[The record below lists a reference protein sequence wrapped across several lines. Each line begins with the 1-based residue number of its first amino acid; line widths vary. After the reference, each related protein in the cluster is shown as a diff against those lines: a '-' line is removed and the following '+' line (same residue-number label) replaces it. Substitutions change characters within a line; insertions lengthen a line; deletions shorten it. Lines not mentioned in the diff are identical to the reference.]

1 MKMNHLASRPRTSR
15 QRGFSLI
22 EAMMVVSIMGVL
34 SVLMAPMMGELF
46 AARKLAMQDQER
58 QINAA
63 IAASF
68 LQFARTESPFGRL
81 PEPYSHAGSGFI
93 LAPWDPSDAALAS
106 LFQER
111 GLKTDNINT
120 DGRAIR
126 GIRVYQ
132 RLEDLVE
139 EVPIAGITG
148 PTVELLYDF
157 GVIYSTMCSSTGGT
171 GCNEAPIPA
180 DSEALT
186 EANRST
192 WKTAGEDFGEAFV
205 SSLPVQ
211 RERLNLTIQ
220 NMDQVRDAFR
230 EFVRSAQ
237 LASPADPSN
246 FLPNS
251 TSSPAST
258 LGAPGSPGRIAGQ
271 GCTVSW
277 ISLSSSDVLEKIG
290 MTPEISGETAWGG
303 ALEYCRDYD
312 ATGTQATGD
321 VPHHGAIR
329 FNRFVSEGLDPD
341 AVTATNNIV
350 LPL

>member
-1 MKMNHLASRPRTSR
+1 MNHLSSRPRISR
-15 QRGFSLI
+15 WRGFSLI

-46 AARKLAMQDQER
+46 SARKMAMEDQER
-58 QINAA
+58 QINTA

-81 PEPYSHAGSGFI
+81 PEPYTNAGTGHV
-93 LAPWDPSDAALAS
+93 LAPWDPSVSVMAS

-111 GLKTDNINT
+111 GLKTDNINN

-126 GIRVYQ
+126 AIRVYQ
-132 RLEDLVE
+132 RVEDLVE
-139 EVPIAGITG
+139 EVPIAGASG

-157 GVIYSTMCSSTGGT
+157 GVIYSTKCSSTGGT
-171 GCNEAPIPA
+171 GCNAAPLPA
-180 DSEALT
+180 DSDELT
-186 EANRST
+186 EANRAT
-192 WKTAGEDFGEAFV
+192 WKTSGSDFGEAFV

-211 RERLNLTIQ
+211 RERLNATIQ
-220 NMDQVRDAFR
+220 NVDRVRDAFR

-251 TSSPAST
+251 TSTPTSS
-258 LGAPGSPGRIAGQ
+258 LGLPGSPARLAGQ
-271 GCTVSW
+271 GCTVGW
-277 ISLSSSDVLEKIG
+277 ISLSSSDVLGKIG
-290 MTPEISGETAWGG
+290 MTPEVSGETAWGG
-303 ALEYCRDYD
+303 DLEYCRDYD
-312 ATGTQATGD
+312 ATGTQETGD
-321 VPHHGAIR
+321 IPHHGAIR

-341 AVTATNNIV
+341 TVTAANNIV